1 MNCIAPGLVEGTRMA
16 DRLPEAIVQMAKQ
29 RAVLGRVASADDV
42 ARHVVAFCRSDS
54 VTGQVLTVD
63 GGVHF
68 H

>member
-1 MNCIAPGLVEGTRMA
+1 MA